1 MIKIDLISKSY
12 NGHAVLQD
20 IHLAFQ
26 KGEVHGVVGR
36 NGAGK
41 TTLFKCMSGLEDFK
55 GTIEY
60 DGGILK
66 NQVGYLPTIP
76 YFLSYMTGYE
86 YLVLL
91 CNARAVSKKD
101 IRLNN
106 IFELPLDK
114 YAEIY
119 STGMQKKLAI
129 TGLLLQKNEIFILDE
144 PFNGVDISSNLMIQ
158 EILIGLKAFGKTV
171 IISSHIFSTLYD
183 SCDFLHYLK
192 EGKLKYSLPKGSFE
206 TIEADMRIEGI
217 GDTKIDSFYS
227 R

>member
-1 MIKIDLISKSY
+1 MIKVDLISKSY
-12 NGHAVLQD
+12 DGAPVLQD
-20 IHLAFQ
+20 IHLTFQ
-26 KGEVHGVVGR
+26 KGEVHGLVGR
-36 NGAGK
+36 NGSGK
-41 TTLFKCMSGLEDFK
+41 TTLFKCISGLEEFT

-76 YFLSYMTGYE
+76 YFLSNMTGYE

-91 CNARAVSKKD
+91 CNARGVSRKD
-101 IRLNN
+101 IRLYN
-106 IFELPLDK
+106 IFDLPLDK

-129 TGLLLQKNEIFILDE
+129 TGLLLQKNEVFILDE

-158 EILIGLKAFGKTV
+158 EILTGLKGLGKTV
-171 IISSHIFSTLYD
+171 IISSHIFSTLHD
-183 SCDFLHYLK
+183 SCDWLHYLK

-206 TIEADMRIEGI
+206 TIEADMRMEGI
-217 GDTKIDSFYS
+217 GDTKISSFYS